1 MTQIPDSL
9 KSFMNAR
16 FGVSGNIWAH
26 IVADALA
33 SVIGVVL
40 MLKQY
45 RRLIGTFAR
54 KK

>member
-9 KSFMNAR
+9 KCFMNAR

-45 RRLIGTFAR
+45 RRLTGTFAR